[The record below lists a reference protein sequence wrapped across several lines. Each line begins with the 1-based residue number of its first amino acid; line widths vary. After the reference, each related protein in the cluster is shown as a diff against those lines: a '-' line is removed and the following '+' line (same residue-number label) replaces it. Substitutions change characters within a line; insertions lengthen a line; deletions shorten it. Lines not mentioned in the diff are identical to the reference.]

1 MRIYDIG
8 ANLGNFTEAILQQ
21 YADCEIIMVEANPEL
36 VDILKDK
43 FGNNEKIKIVGKC
56 LSDLDGINTNFYI
69 CDTNTISTA
78 SEKWTNYS
86 RFSTIGYREPITVET
101 ISLDT
106 LIEIYGDSDYI
117 KIDVEGYEM
126 VVIKGIRKYQGLIAF
141 EWAEELKSEIL
152 ESVDHLTNV
161 GYSKFYI
168 KYDDNYTFI
177 PEKSDYVDNLKIK
190 DEIGKLD
197 EYRQEMWGMI
207 FAI

>member
-8 ANLGNFTEAILQQ
+8 ANLGKFTEEILKQ
-21 YADCEIIMVEANPEL
+21 YIDCEIIMVEANPEL
-36 VDILKDK
+36 VNILKNK
-43 FGNNEKIKIVGKC
+43 FGSNERIKIVDKC
-56 LSDLDGINTNFYI
+56 LSDLDGISTKFYI

-78 SEKWTNYS
+78 SEKWTNSS
-86 RFSTIGYREPITVET
+86 RFSTIGYREPIIVES

-141 EWAEELKSEIL
+141 EWAEELKSEML
-152 ESVDHLTNV
+152 ESIDHLTNI
-161 GYSKFYI
+161 GYTKFYI
-168 KYDDNYTFI
+168 TYDDNYAFI
-177 PEKSDYVDNLKIK
+177 PKKSDYIDNLKIK
-190 DEIGKLD
+190 YEIEKLD
-197 EYRQEMWGMI
+197 EHRQKMWGMV